1 MEGRGGVV
9 QGKHQSYTLST
20 ASEDER
26 DSWIHA
32 IRSEHVHVSLRARSQ
47 HCQTE
52 FGFMFTFITNKS
64 FSENISRTS
73 C

>member
-9 QGKHQSYTLST
+9 QGKHQSYTLSA

-32 IRSEHVHVSLRARSQ
+32 IRSEHVPTLPFPTPSGDVWRRVHLY
-47 HCQTE
+47 
-52 FGFMFTFITNKS
+52 
-64 FSENISRTS
+64 
-73 C
+73 